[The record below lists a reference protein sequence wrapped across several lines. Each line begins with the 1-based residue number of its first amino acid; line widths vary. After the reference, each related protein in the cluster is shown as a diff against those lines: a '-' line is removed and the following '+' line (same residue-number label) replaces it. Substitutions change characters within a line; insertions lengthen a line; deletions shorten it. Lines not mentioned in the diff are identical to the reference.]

1 MKQIIAATFDIAD
14 QKCKMYNA
22 LEWHNFIADTR
33 EQARQGCLED
43 DAAASL
49 PLDELFDYVYGDE
62 FWWEANEWSQKL
74 VYAVAFDLRSEEFVV
89 CNSDAECE
97 MYWEMAQASG
107 CEDEV
112 FWAE

>member
-1 MKQIIAATFDIAD
+1 MEKIIAATFDIAD

-33 EQARQGCLED
+33 EQAQQGCLED

-62 FWWEANEWSQKL
+62 FWFETAPYAKS
-74 VYAVAFDLRSEEFVV
+74 VYAIAFDLCSEEFVI
-89 CNSDAECE
+89 CESDNEVDFIMSMAEDSDSVE
-97 MYWEMAQASG
+97 EI
-107 CEDEV
+107 
-112 FWAE
+112 FWAD